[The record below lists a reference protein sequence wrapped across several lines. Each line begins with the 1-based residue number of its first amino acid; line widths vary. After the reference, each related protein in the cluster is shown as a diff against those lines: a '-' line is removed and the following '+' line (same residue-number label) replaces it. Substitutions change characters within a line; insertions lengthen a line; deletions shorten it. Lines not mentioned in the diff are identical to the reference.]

1 MDFAKISVS
10 KRLSGKTEPYQRDKL
25 VKSILKC
32 LKGVSE
38 AERISIEIAS
48 EIEREIKEG
57 TVDVDRIA
65 GWIEKSLMER
75 AVLNPEFESAAKR
88 FVLARIY
95 NQVYGKNRWERFDEN
110 DLRLSYNALRILES
124 RYLLRDP
131 ETRRIIETPKGMFTR
146 VARHVAKADS
156 RYGLDP
162 SVSEKKF
169 LSLMLNLEFLP
180 NSPTLMNAGT
190 VNGVLSACYVIPVRD
205 SLTTNRGDG
214 IIDAIKAQALLQKQG
229 SGTGFDFS
237 ELRPKGDT
245 VKSSGGVSSGPV
257 SFMMLFDTVTEVIK
271 FGGKRRGANM
281 GVLHAWHADIRE
293 FISLKTGARKEI
305 VIQNFNISVGV
316 NDAFMKALEEDR
328 EYPLINPRKTWL
340 RNTIEQDSKYY
351 ATTLARHSIHE
362 EWVQEEILKELEENE
377 WSIPLHES
385 RIVTW
390 EEAVAIAENE
400 GAIVEHVKARE
411 LWNNIVAAAWE
422 SGDPGLLYID
432 TINRR
437 HPAWYL
443 GKINACNPCIAGD
456 TLVLT
461 PEGWKTA
468 REIYEEAKR
477 NGAVIKAV
485 MVNGGVIGEGGEPL
499 AYETKL
505 VVPQG
510 ETPVCRAVHG
520 RELKLKIALPVEA
533 WVWHVGKKRGLRI
546 ITREGYE
553 IIVTPEHKFLTPQG
567 WREAEK
573 LRPGD
578 EVAVARMHPH
588 YIEKALTMTTSLDE
602 DIAFAL
608 GWLVGKGF
616 LDKQNV
622 MWRFNSR
629 DEQALE
635 RVKQAVTKLGGN
647 PEDHLTVLGE
657 ERVLRFN
664 NNTIVY
670 KRITGLVGQT
680 LPALTKRRL
689 PKIVWRLNLR
699 SLAAF
704 LRGLF
709 TANGTIDVDGTVR
722 LTSASRWLLVE
733 VLTLL
738 TALGMT
744 GAVCERQVTCKQE
757 PCYTSANNEENN
769 RGKTG
774 YYELI
779 IGGYSKK
786 LFHELIAFESS
797 NKLPR
802 LEPWKTITDVEWATV
817 ERVED
822 AGLVDFYDFTVP
834 GVNTYVAAGLVH
846 HNCGEQPLLEWES
859 CNLGS
864 INLEKFVH
872 GAQVDWQRLARTVR
886 IAVRFLDNVIDM
898 NRHPLRQL
906 GEANLRT
913 RKIGLGVMG
922 WARMLARLGIPYDDP
937 EAVYLGYK
945 LAEWIEYHAALE
957 SINLAKERGTFPACN
972 KELYKPTWRTAP
984 SIEELSEKAGVNLT
998 PPKNITIPR
1007 IDWSLVEEGFEEYGL
1022 RNACLTSIAPTGTIS
1037 IIAGTSSGIEPFF
1050 ALAFVRVLSVG
1061 SFIEVDRVFLQELA
1075 RRKLLNKEII
1085 SKVAE
1090 TGSVASV
1097 KEVPDDIKRVFKTAH
1112 EINPL
1117 WHLLHQAVWQAWVD
1131 AGVSKT
1137 VNIRRDEPPETIEWI
1152 FKKAWELGIKG
1163 VTVYREGS
1171 RESQVIVRGIKEP
1184 PHVPR
1189 DSRLRRKKIR
1199 IGSKELVAAT
1209 EDYAG
1214 GCPSCEL

>member
-1 MDFAKISVS
+1 MDFAKIGVS
-10 KRLSGKTEPYQRDKL
+10 KRSSGKTEPYQRDKL

-32 LKGVSE
+32 LKGVPE
-38 AERISIEIAS
+38 AEKISIEIAS
-48 EIEREIKEG
+48 EIEKEVREG
-57 TVDVDRIA
+57 TVDADRIA
-65 GWIEKSLMER
+65 GWVEKSLMER

-95 NQVYGKNRWERFDEN
+95 NQVYGKDEWERFDEN
-110 DLRLSYNALRILES
+110 DLKLSYNALRILES

-131 ETRRIIETPKGMFTR
+131 ETGRIIETPKGMFIR

-162 SVSEKKF
+162 SVSEKEF
-169 LSLMLNLEFLP
+169 LSIMLNLEFLP

-237 ELRPKGDT
+237 ELRPKGDI

-293 FISLKTGARKEI
+293 FISLKTGARKEV

-340 RNTIEQDSKYY
+340 RNTVEQDSRYY
-351 ATTLARHSIHE
+351 ATTLARHSIRE

-385 RIVTW
+385 KIVTW

-411 LWNNIVAAAWE
+411 LWNNIAAAAWE
-422 SGDPGLLYID
+422 SGDPGLLFID

-461 PEGWKTA
+461 PEGWRSA
-468 REIYEEAKR
+468 REIYEKAKH

-485 MVNGGVIGEGGEPL
+485 MVDKEVLGEGGEPL

-510 ETPVCRAVHG
+510 EAPVYRAVHG
-520 RELKLKIALPVEA
+520 RELKLRIALPTEA
-533 WVWHVGKKRGLRI
+533 WVWHVGKKRGLRVATI
-546 ITREGYE
+546 EGYE
-553 IIVTPEHKFLTPQG
+553 IIVTPEHKFLTPEG

-578 EVAVARMHPH
+578 KIAVARMHPR
-588 YIEKALTMTTSLDE
+588 YVEKALTMTTSLDE

-616 LDKQNV
+616 LNKHNV
-622 MWRFNSR
+622 MWCFNSS
-629 DEQALE
+629 DERALE
-635 RVKQAVTKLGGN
+635 RVKQAVVKLGGN

-657 ERVLRFN
+657 ERVLRFDS
-664 NNTIVY
+664 NTTVY
-670 KRITGLVGQT
+670 QRITGLVGQT
-680 LPALTKRRL
+680 LPALTERCL
-689 PKIVWRLNLR
+689 PKIVWKLDLR

-722 LTSASRWLLVE
+722 LTSASRRLPVE

-738 TALGMT
+738 TALGIT
-744 GAVCERQVTCKQE
+744 GAIYERQITCRRRSR
-757 PCYTSANNEENN
+757 YT
-769 RGKTG
+769 TT
-774 YYELI
+774 YELI
-779 IGGYSKK
+779 IRGYGNK
-786 LFHELIAFESS
+786 LFQELIAFESN
-797 NKLPR
+797 NKLSR
-802 LEPWKTITDVEWATV
+802 LELRKTVTDVEWATV
-817 ERVED
+817 KRVED

-834 GVNTYVAAGLVH
+834 GVNMYVAAGLVH

-906 GEANLRT
+906 GEANSRT

-922 WARMLARLGIPYDDP
+922 WARMLARLGIPYDAP

-957 SINLAKERGTFPACN
+957 SINLAKERGTFPAYN

-984 SIEELSEKAGVNLT
+984 SIEELSGKAGVNLT
-998 PPKNITIPR
+998 PPRNIMMPR

-1050 ALAFVRVLSVG
+1050 ALAFVRVLTIG

-1085 SKVAE
+1085 NRVAE
-1090 TGSVASV
+1090 TGSVTSV
-1097 KEVPDDIKRVFKTAH
+1097 KEVPDDIKKVFKTAY

-1117 WHLLHQAVWQAWVD
+1117 WHLLHQAAWQAWVD

-1137 VNIRRDEPPETIEWI
+1137 VNIRRGEPPETIEWI

-1199 IGSKELVAAT
+1199 IGDKELVAAT